1 MGTATLV
8 ACPHPHR
15 GDRRRLF
22 NPEHL
27 LDKRGAGLATTAICR
42 VAQSSRDAQGVT
54 DEIGITDPFRWL
66 FPAKSPTSKDVCG
79 LPGCSLR
86 RFADTHVRPADGK
99 ASPGT
104 AGAKWGGAR
113 NRRRHPSLR
122 GSAPGVCC
130 RCVYSPDAWTPRHP
144 ARKCAV

>member
-22 NPEHL
+22 NPEHF
-27 LDKRGAGLATTAICR
+27 LDKRGAGLATTAICW
-42 VAQSSRDAQGVT
+42 VTQPSRDARGVT

-66 FPAKSPTSKDVCG
+66 FSAESPTAKDVCG
-79 LPGCSLR
+79 LLGRPLR
-86 RFADTHVRPADGK
+86 RFAHAHVRPADGK

-113 NRRRHPSLR
+113 NRRRHPALL
-122 GSAPGVCC
+122 G
-130 RCVYSPDAWTPRHP
+130 
-144 ARKCAV
+144 